1 MLLIVFLFLTLTLNF
16 DIQFQFMLRTI
27 VPYLLLFIA
36 QGAVGQRLYA
46 PASVLATGNWYKIA
60 VKDAGIYKVDGVF
73 LNGLGMGTNLASS
86 SIRLFGNGGAMLGE
100 NASAVYTDDLAEN
113 AIEIFDGGDGVFNLN
128 DYFLFYAPGP
138 SVWMK
143 DSLQQSFRFQ
153 KNLHSDSAFYFITLG
168 NNGKRITSQPNY
180 TSAQT
185 TVTTY
190 DERYAVENDA
200 TNFIGSGK
208 EWYGDDFI
216 RAQTRTF
223 FIDWLGAVLQAPIT
237 LRSSFASRN
246 VNATASIQT
255 SINGINAQPLNFP
268 SVTGTFLDRYATHL
282 EQEQNILW
290 NGQPELQLKFT
301 YQSSAEG
308 ALCYLNK
315 FELLGRK
322 NLQPAIQVPLFFRDW
337 QSVAPNRVAA
347 FQFPYTLSGM
357 RVWDITDPL
366 AAVTM
371 RNIGT
376 GAFLFYNDASRL
388 REYIAFVPTQI
399 KTPVALGRID
409 NQNLHGLPVPE
420 YLIITHPLFMDAALR
435 LADFH
440 QQHYK
445 RSVQVI
451 SIRQVYNEFA
461 SGSPD
466 PTAIRDFIKM
476 LYDRK
481 AGLKY
486 VLLMG
491 SGSFDPKNRIQ
502 NNYAYI
508 PTYQSNQSLDPLSSF
523 TSDDFFG
530 MLDDQDDVNQGNALQ
545 TIDVAIGRIPARTV
559 TEANRM
565 VEKIIA
571 YHQPSRF
578 GEWRNKLLFLADDKD
593 LNLHLKDAEAVSTAT
608 ANPVFQIQKIYL
620 DAFPLISGSG
630 GSRYPAANEAIVN
643 GINNGA
649 LIFNYSGHGNHIRL
663 AEEAVLTV
671 DEVNRLQNASRLP
684 LIVTASC
691 DFYPFDDPS
700 KNALGAQVLTGD
712 STGAIALL
720 TTARLVFASSNR
732 IINEYFIATALRPDP
747 QTGKYLSLGE
757 AVRMAKNL
765 SVTQAG
771 EVLNTRKFVLL
782 GDPAMQLAFPEHTIK
797 VTGIEQM
804 AVSGV
809 DTLRAS
815 KSYSLEGDVQDG
827 AGNRLSDF
835 NGKLSVVLYDKPRT
849 VQTLGN
855 DVSSP
860 VTGFQQQSAIL
871 FKGMFTVDTGRFRI
885 RIILPKDVSFQPGRA
900 RLALYAWNNT
910 TDAAGADTGFVLVG
924 NNTVPLDTKGPD
936 IRLFLNDT
944 LFRNGG
950 LTHESPLLMAYLSDS
965 SGINTSGN
973 GIGHDITLTIDDLVR
988 DIRVLNDWYLSD
1000 LNSWQSGSIRYRLPI
1015 QTRGPHSLVL
1025 KAWDGA
1031 NNSTQVRLDYVVY
1044 TQDKLAVSKVMNFPN
1059 PFRDRTRFSFE
1070 HNQPDKTLKV
1080 QVQIYTADGRLIKR
1094 ISGPFQ
1100 TSGTRNIQVEWDGRD
1115 ESGRK
1120 IQKAVYIYQIII
1132 QSGDQRS
1139 VHTGQLIL
1147 L

>member
-1 MLLIVFLFLTLTLNF
+1 MLKAGMLYFFLGVTLVTF
-16 DIQFQFMLRTI
+16 
-27 VPYLLLFIA
+27 
-36 QGAVGQRLYA
+36 GQRQYA
-46 PASVLATGNWYKIA
+46 PASVLATGNWFKIG
-60 VKDAGIYKVDGVF
+60 VKEAGVYKVDGAF
-73 LNGLGMGTNLASS
+73 LNGLGMGNNLPSS
-86 SIRLFGNGGAMLGE
+86 AIRLFGNGGAMLGE
-100 NASAVYTDDLAEN
+100 NANAVYTDDLAEN
-113 AIEIFDGGDGVFNLN
+113 AIEIFDGGDGVFHLN

-143 DSLQQSFRFQ
+143 DSLQQSFRYQ

-168 NNGKRITSQPNY
+168 NNGKRIAAQPNY
-180 TSAQT
+180 SSAQT

-190 DERYAVENDA
+190 NERYAVENDVS
-200 TNFIGSGK
+200 NFIGSGK
-208 EWYGDDFI
+208 EWYGDGFV
-216 RAQTRTF
+216 RGQARTF
-223 FIDWLGAVLQAPIT
+223 FIDWLGAVLQEPIT

-246 VNATASIQT
+246 VNATASIQA
-255 SINGINAQPLNFP
+255 SINGINGQQLNFP

-322 NLQPAIQVPLFFRDW
+322 NLQPAIQTPLFFRDW
-337 QSVAPNRVAA
+337 QSVALNRVAA

-357 RVWDITDPL
+357 RVWEITDPS
-366 AAVTM
+366 AIVTM

-388 REYIAFVPTQI
+388 REYIAFTPTQI

-409 NQNLHGLPVPE
+409 NQNLHGLTVPE
-420 YLIITHPLFMDAALR
+420 YLIITDPLFMDAAQK

-461 SGSPD
+461 SGNPD

-476 LYDRK
+476 MYDKK

-502 NNYAYI
+502 NNYSYI

-530 MLDDQDDVNQGNALQ
+530 MLDDQDDINLGNALQ
-545 TIDVAIGRIPARTV
+545 TIDVAIGRIPARSV
-559 TEANRM
+559 AEANRM

-578 GEWRNKLLFLADDKD
+578 GEWRNKLIFLADDKD
-593 LNLHLKDAEAVSTAT
+593 FNLHLKDAEAVSTAT
-608 ANPVFQIQKIYL
+608 ANPVFQLQKIYL
-620 DAFPLISGSG
+620 DAYPLVSGSG
-630 GSRYPAANEAIVN
+630 GNRYPAANEALVN
-643 GINNGA
+643 GVNNGA
-649 LIFNYSGHGNHIRL
+649 LIVNYSGHGNHIRL

-671 DEVNRLQNASRLP
+671 NEVNRFQNASRLP

-732 IINEYFIATALRPDP
+732 IINEYFIGTALHPDP

-757 AVRMAKNL
+757 AVRIAKNQ
-765 SVTQAG
+765 SVLQAG

-782 GDPAMQLAFPEHTIK
+782 GDPAMQLAFPEKKIK
-797 VTGIEQM
+797 ITEIERM
-804 AVSGV
+804 AVSGA

-815 KSYSLEGDVQDG
+815 GNYLLEGDVQDG
-827 AGNRLSDF
+827 VGNRLRDF
-835 NGKLSVVLYDKPRT
+835 NGTLSVVLYDKAGT

-855 DVSSP
+855 DPSSP
-860 VTGFQQQSAIL
+860 ATAFQQQSAIL
-871 FKGMFTVDTGRFRI
+871 FKGMFTVDTGHFQM
-885 RIILPKDVSFQPGRA
+885 RIILPKDVSFQPGRG
-900 RLALYAWNNT
+900 RFSLYAYNNT

-924 NNTVPLDTKGPD
+924 SNTVPADKTGPS

-950 LTHESPLLMAYLSDS
+950 LTHESPLLLAYLSDS

-973 GIGHDITLTIDDLVR
+973 GIGHDITLIIDGL
-988 DIRVLNDWYLSD
+988 IRNIQVLNDWYLSD
-1000 LNSWQSGSIRYRLPI
+1000 LNSWNSGSIRFRLPV
-1015 QTRGPHSLVL
+1015 QEKGAHTLTL

-1031 NNSTQVRLDYVVY
+1031 NNSTQIHLDYVVD
-1044 TQDKLAVSKVMNFPN
+1044 TQDRLAISKVMNFPN
-1059 PFRDRTRFSFE
+1059 PFRDKTRFSFE
-1070 HNQPDKTLKV
+1070 HNQPDKELKV
-1080 QVQIYTADGRLIKR
+1080 QVLIYDANGRLIKR
-1094 ISGPFQ
+1094 ISGPYR
-1100 TSGTRNIQVEWDGRD
+1100 TAGTRNIQVEWDGRD

-1120 IQKAVYIYQIII
+1120 VQKAVYIYQINI
-1132 QSGDQRS
+1132 QSGKEQS
-1139 VHTGQLIL
+1139 VHAGQLIL